1 MTARYAWIALAAAGA
16 FGLAACKSDNVA
28 PASSGP
34 VEAEPATASAPN
46 AAPQGSN
53 SSGQPVRPRSW
64 AYPPETPP
72 LPPGS
77 P

>member
-1 MTARYAWIALAAAGA
+1 MTVRYVSIALAAASV
-16 FGLAACKSDNVA
+16 FGLAACEADSVA

-34 VEAEPATASAPN
+34 AAAGAPN
-46 AAPQGSN
+46 AAPEGST

>member
-1 MTARYAWIALAAAGA
+1 MMARHAWIALAVAGVL
-16 FGLAACKSDNVA
+16 GLAACESENVA
-28 PASSGP
+28 PASAGP
-34 VEAEPATASAPN
+34 AGAGPATAGAPN

-64 AYPPETPP
+64 AYPPETPAW
-72 LPPGS
+72 PPGS